1 MRQRIISG
9 VIIAVVTIALALIG
23 GYPVGIVLLVC
34 SMIAYHELV
43 RACKKVG
50 DRDRMDALEI
60 AGLLATVIYYAG
72 ILFLKESV
80 MSLEFFTILVIISL
94 ILVVMM
100 LYVLTYPKFHADQV
114 MTAVFA
120 FLYAPVMMSCIY
132 RARELPYG
140 IYVYA
145 LIFFCSWICD
155 TCAYAAGRMFGKHK
169 LAPEL
174 SPKKTIEGSVGGVV
188 GSVLLCVGTAAV
200 LGYWNPGANFE
211 IEFLILGIFG
221 SIISQIGDLAA
232 SAIKRN
238 HGIKDYGNCIPGHGG
253 IMDRF
258 DSVIFTAPII
268 YLLAVILMRQAA

>member
-1 MRQRIISG
+1 MKQRIISG
-9 VIIAVVTIALALIG
+9 VIIAIVTIALALIG

-43 RACKKVG
+43 RACKKEK
-50 DRDRMDALEI
+50 DRDKMDALEI
-60 AGLLATVIYYAG
+60 YGQVATVVYYGG
-72 ILFLKESV
+72 ILFLKETV
-80 MSLEFFTILVIISL
+80 MSLEFFTILVIILL
-94 ILVVMM
+94 ILAMM
-100 LYVLTYPKFHADQV
+100 MHYVLTYPKYHADQI
-114 MTAVFA
+114 MTAIFA

-174 SPKKTIEGSVGGVV
+174 SPKKTIEGSIGGVV
-188 GSVLLCVGTAAV
+188 GSALLCVGTAVV
-200 LGYWNPGANFE
+200 LQYWNPGTHFE
-211 IEFLILGIFG
+211 IEFLILGVVG

-238 HGIKDYGNCIPGHGG
+238 HDIKDYGKCIPGHGG

-258 DSVIFTAPII
+258 DSVIFTAPLI